1 MVGLP
6 RADIIQCLIVYCP
19 TGRAVVLGCYVHPAL
34 TGHWGVHG
42 NLLYDTQANVTQ
54 QALLYSLSPVDRDN
68 CRAVDSNRLDTGV
81 NMEF

>member
-1 MVGLP
+1 MGLP
-6 RADIIQCLIVYCP
+6 RAGIVQCLVIYCP
-19 TGRAVVLGCYVHPAL
+19 PRGSIMLCCYVHPAL

-68 CRAVDSNRLDTGV
+68 CRAVDSNRLGTGV